1 MPLSSGPTI
10 VLSGSW
16 RQNTL
21 SNKGAAV
28 LRTCVVQTSGSRRNA
43 CRDTIL
49 RWRNVV
55 CRYSLDT
62 WSREGTRMTAG
73 IKECAGSC
81 NCVQIPDGIFCYND
95 PVTIGAMKAIFE
107 AGL

>member
-1 MPLSSGPTI
+1 MPLSWEPTI
-10 VLSGSW
+10 VLSESW
-16 RQNTL
+16 RQNTS

-28 LRTCVVQTSGSRRNA
+28 LRTCVVQTSASRRNA
-43 CRDTIL
+43 CRDTAL
-49 RWRNVV
+49 RWVNAV

-81 NCVQIPDGIFCYND
+81 NCVQFPMEYF
-95 PVTIGAMKAIFE
+95 VTTIRLRLG
-107 AGL
+107 

>member
-10 VLSGSW
+10 VLSESW
-16 RQNTL
+16 RQNTS

-28 LRTCVVQTSGSRRNA
+28 LRTCVVQTSGSRRND

-62 WSREGTRMTAG
+62 WSREDTQMTAAM
-73 IKECAGSC
+73 KERAGSW
-81 NCVQIPDGIFCYND
+81 NCVQFRMEYF
-95 PVTIGAMKAIFE
+95 VTTIRLRLAP
-107 AGL
+107 

>member
-10 VLSGSW
+10 VLSEGW

-81 NCVQIPDGIFCYND
+81 NCVQFPMEYF
-95 PVTIGAMKAIFE
+95 VTTIRLRLGDRKSVV
-107 AGL
+107 

>member
-10 VLSGSW
+10 VLLEGW

-62 WSREGTRMTAG
+62 WSREDTQMTAG
-73 IKECAGSC
+73 ITERAASC
-81 NCVQIPDGIFCYND
+81 NCVQFPMEYF
-95 PVTIGAMKAIFE
+95 VTTIRLRLGPGKRFSKP
-107 AGL
+107 GL